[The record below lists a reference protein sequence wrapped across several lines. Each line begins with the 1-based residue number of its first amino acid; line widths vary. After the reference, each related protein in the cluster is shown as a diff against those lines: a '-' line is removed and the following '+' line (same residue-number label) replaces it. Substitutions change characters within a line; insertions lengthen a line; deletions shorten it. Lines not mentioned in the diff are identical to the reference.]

1 MSHKKDLVNAL
12 TVDEYERC
20 YSRAS
25 LVKML
30 ARYGANP
37 HVCQLN
43 FLAGKAAAALREL
56 ETENADL
63 KERLMF
69 ALNDGHDMAKEDF
82 NEQLR
87 EYDAERDGLRRAC
100 QSAEAWIVDGGHSL
114 VNESAAYIVGELRA
128 ALEGE

>member
-37 HVCQLN
+37 HVSQLN

-56 ETENADL
+56 E
-63 KERLMF
+63 
-69 ALNDGHDMAKEDF
+69 
-82 NEQLR
+82 
-87 EYDAERDGLRRAC
+87 AERDRLREALRRIA
-100 QSAEAWIVDGGHSL
+100 DGPWPPEI
-114 VNESAAYIVGELRA
+114 NCPEEQTRFDERIARA
-128 ALEGE
+128 ALDGK